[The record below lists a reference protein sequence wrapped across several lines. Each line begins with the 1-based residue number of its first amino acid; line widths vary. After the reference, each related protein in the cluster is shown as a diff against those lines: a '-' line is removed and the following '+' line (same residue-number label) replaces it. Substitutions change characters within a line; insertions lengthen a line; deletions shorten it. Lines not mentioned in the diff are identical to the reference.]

1 MGGERCGVTG
11 LSACV
16 RSPIAQMRTVPS
28 HDAVAYSSLCGS
40 TAKPY
45 TMSVCDR
52 TSVTCFCVG
61 TSKTPIVPVAVPTN
75 SLRPSREAST
85 DVTGPSCSASS
96 T

>member
-1 MGGERCGVTG
+1 
-11 LSACV
+11 
-16 RSPIAQMRTVPS
+16 MRTVPS

-40 TAKPY
+40 TARPY
-45 TMSVCDR
+45 TMSVCER